1 MNWNVAP
8 AGGTKRTFDQAG
20 YNSALQGWQ
29 RSGTGGSFNDEG
41 VWSPGSPA
49 GAAPDPQS
57 FYRDEPSGEETWSG
71 TVSLS
76 PQMQEALNSQ
86 QNVQNQ
92 RSQLAEGFL
101 GRVGQSYAKPF
112 DESKLYGAPVNPGET
127 YTNAAMRLMQ
137 PNMDRQREQLR
148 TQLMNQGIGMGTDAY
163 TSSFRDLGDQQD
175 RMALQAQMAGMDKD
189 FGARQQSI
197 AEQAQLRGMSLN
209 ELNALLTGQQ
219 VNMPQFPSFAS
230 AQSGQAPNLMGAMQ
244 GQYGADLNAYNAQA
258 GASGNLMSGLFGLA
272 GSALGPFGAAIGNRI
287 GRG

>member
-1 MNWNVAP
+1 MGGGKGSAP
-8 AGGTKRTFDQAG
+8 
-20 YNSALQGWQ
+20 
-29 RSGTGGSFNDEG
+29 
-41 VWSPGSPA
+41 
-49 GAAPDPQS
+49 AAPDYRGAAQEQS
-57 FYRDEPSGEETWSG
+57 TASKDIAAMQNLANRPNINTPWGSMTWQSSPSGQTDSTGMPLQQWQG
-71 TVSLS
+71 NVNLT
-76 PQMQEALNSQ
+76 PDTQAALDSQ
-86 QNVQNQ
+86 QNVQNN
-92 RSQLAEGFL
+92 RSWLAQNFL
-101 GRVGQSYAKPF
+101 GRVGQSYAQPF

-137 PNMDRQREQLR
+137 PNMDRQKEQLR

-230 AQSGQAPNLMGAMQ
+230 AQAGQAPNYMGAMQ

-258 GASGNLMSGLFGLA
+258 GQSGNLMSGLFGIA
-272 GSALGPFGAAIGNRI
+272 GSALGGPLGGAL
-287 GRG
+287 GRWMGG